1 MVASRPAV
9 AAAAV
14 TALAAGLLVPAADS
28 AAKESGSP
36 TPNPSAA
43 ATATATKASLSPTAT
58 RAIPPKSATPDIAPV
73 IDTVAPALSLV
84 LRTGAS
90 DGAVTTDSGKGRTKA
105 TLNSDVTFEVDS
117 ATLTPR
123 ATEILDGI
131 VSDWGGTPPDSVT
144 AIGYTD
150 SAGHT
155 AAARTASATAA
166 SRTASPRTSSPRT
179 TSRAAAQQTPPSA
192 PPGPPV
198 ARSGRYAQPGYQ
210 VPGPGRP
217 AGPVA
222 GGYGGPRRG
231 PYVGGPQD
239 IPWVPGGAQ
248 GYSGAQPT
256 VPPAPPAA
264 SYGARGYGTQPSL
277 RSGRRPAPS
286 SGSDT
291 SAIKVVGWVLIIIII
306 IFLIRI
312 LTG

>member
-144 AIGYTD
+144 VIGHTD
-150 SAGHT
+150 SVADHAHNQT
-155 AAARTASATAA
+155 LSEQRAQAVADYL
-166 SRTASPRTSSPRT
+166 
-179 TSRAAAQQTPPSA
+179 TSRS
-192 PPGPPV
+192 
-198 ARSGRYAQPGYQ
+198 RSVKVEA
-210 VPGPGRP
+210 
-217 AGPVA
+217 
-222 GGYGGPRRG
+222 
-231 PYVGGPQD
+231 
-239 IPWVPGGAQ
+239 
-248 GYSGAQPT
+248 SGKGETQ
-256 VPPAPPAA
+256 PAA
-264 SYGARGYGTQPSL
+264 SETNDDGSV
-277 RSGRRPAPS
+277 SEEGRAANRR
-286 SGSDT
+286 
-291 SAIKVVGWVLIIIII
+291 VE
-306 IFLIRI
+306 
-312 LTG
+312 LTWNQ

>member
-14 TALAAGLLVPAADS
+14 TALAAGLLVPASDS
-28 AAKESGSP
+28 AAKESASP

-73 IDTVAPALSLV
+73 MDTVAPALSLV

-144 AIGYTD
+144 VIGHTD
-150 SAGHT
+150 SVADHAHNQT
-155 AAARTASATAA
+155 LSEQRAQAVADHL
-166 SRTASPRTSSPRT
+166 
-179 TSRAAAQQTPPSA
+179 TSRSPSLKVEA
-192 PPGPPV
+192 
-198 ARSGRYAQPGYQ
+198 SGKGETQ
-210 VPGPGRP
+210 
-217 AGPVA
+217 
-222 GGYGGPRRG
+222 
-231 PYVGGPQD
+231 
-239 IPWVPGGAQ
+239 
-248 GYSGAQPT
+248 
-256 VPPAPPAA
+256 PAA
-264 SYGARGYGTQPSL
+264 SETNDDGSVNEE
-277 RSGRRPAPS
+277 GRATNRR
-286 SGSDT
+286 
-291 SAIKVVGWVLIIIII
+291 VE
-306 IFLIRI
+306 
-312 LTG
+312 LTWNQ

>member
-28 AAKESGSP
+28 AAKESASP

-43 ATATATKASLSPTAT
+43 ATATATATKASLSPTAT

-144 AIGYTD
+144 VIGHTD
-150 SAGHT
+150 SVADHAHNQT
-155 AAARTASATAA
+155 LSEQRAQAVADYL
-166 SRTASPRTSSPRT
+166 
-179 TSRAAAQQTPPSA
+179 TSRSPSVKVEA
-192 PPGPPV
+192 
-198 ARSGRYAQPGYQ
+198 SGKGETQ
-210 VPGPGRP
+210 
-217 AGPVA
+217 
-222 GGYGGPRRG
+222 
-231 PYVGGPQD
+231 
-239 IPWVPGGAQ
+239 
-248 GYSGAQPT
+248 
-256 VPPAPPAA
+256 PAA
-264 SYGARGYGTQPSL
+264 SETNDDGSV
-277 RSGRRPAPS
+277 SEEGRAANRR
-286 SGSDT
+286 
-291 SAIKVVGWVLIIIII
+291 VE
-306 IFLIRI
+306 
-312 LTG
+312 LTWNQ